1 MKNEVHEMK
10 KEVLV
15 FIFDSYADWEPAFV
29 CPELNNPETDY
40 VVKTISLDSEPKR
53 SMGGFRVLPDYTVDH
68 YPKDFSFL
76 LLAGGL
82 AWMERKNDAV
92 LPVVDYAVRNHI
104 PVGAICNATNFM
116 AQNGFLDHVRHT
128 GNTLEFMKSQA
139 PQYSGGELY
148 LEKQAVSDSGIITAN
163 GSGALEFSREI
174 LLLLNAKTEDGAREW
189 YGMHKYGFYQD

>member
-1 MKNEVHEMK
+1 MK

-15 FIFDSYADWEPAFV
+15 FIFDSYADWEPAYI

-40 VVKTISLDSEPKR
+40 VIKTLGLDSEPKR
-53 SMGGFRVLPDYTVDH
+53 SMGGFRTLPDYTVDNF
-68 YPKDFSFL
+68 PKDFSFL
-76 LLAGGL
+76 LLTGGL

-128 GNTLEFMKSQA
+128 GNTVEFMKSQA
-139 PQYSGGELY
+139 PNYSGEKLY

-163 GSGALEFSREI
+163 GSAALEFSREI
-174 LLLLNAKTEDGAREW
+174 LLTLKAKTEDGAREW